1 MFMESLYYDIHKHPP
16 GASAPTHERTS
27 SPMSSTKIWVV
38 TDFDDHYVETF
49 SDPRLAELKAKHYCG
64 GRVREDY
71 ICDPPKDWT
80 DPQKPELPRPV
91 HKNCPESM
99 DFDSLAT
106 KINQIIAYLEIR
118 DGRSPCEFLT

>member
-1 MFMESLYYDIHKHPP
+1 
-16 GASAPTHERTS
+16 
-27 SPMSSTKIWVV
+27 MSSTKIWVI
-38 TDFDDHYVETF
+38 TDSDDRYVETF
-49 SDPRLAELKAKHYCG
+49 YDPRLAGLKAKQHLG
-64 GRVREDY
+64 WKVRPDY
-71 ICDPPKDWT
+71 ICDPPADRK

-91 HKNCPESM
+91 YKNCPESM